1 MRARRAAVK
10 LSIGAAAL
18 GVLAWGLTFV
28 KDAGE
33 QLSCEGW
40 NTGEFFEAATG
51 DDVVRCLED
60 GANIEARQA
69 ARGVVPR
76 GCGGRWANWKPCS
89 AAARPVWGYSLST
102 PNPPTILPTAPW
114 TAVKVPV
121 ATVGLPG
128 GAGSRAGRLLLLSS

>member
-1 MRARRAAVK
+1 MK
-10 LSIGAAAL
+10 LGIGAAAL

-60 GANIEARQA
+60 GANIEASQA
-69 ARGVVPR
+69 AEGSSPEAAAADR
-76 GCGGRWANWKPCS
+76 KPCS
-89 AAARPVWGYSLST
+89 AAARSVSKRYSSLST
-102 PNPPTILPTAPW
+102 LNPPTILPMAP
-114 TAVKVPV
+114 
-121 ATVGLPG
+121 
-128 GAGSRAGRLLLLSS
+128 